1 MRNIKINSSKA
12 FSLIEMIGVLAIIG
26 ILASVVAPKVFDA
39 IRDAKITGAVGV
51 LQTVKSSATDYARKY
66 NNLPIDGNK
75 APGGTFTR
83 PYGDGLAVTTN
94 TATFGDLLIFEG
106 ILDKLVVPIGPNLNA
121 TYSTASVTLNPVG
134 AAGAKPVNTNLN
146 YPMVLCR
153 TYGSLLESTRLFSSA
168 QNSTRVVFMVIPG
181 LTTLEAAG
189 LKTKID
195 GPFNDTIV
203 GPSDLVT
210 KVLTQAGTGSVKES
224 VNRGNCLLSSNTVTS
239 GTFDAFLYVAHE

>member
-1 MRNIKINSSKA
+1 MRNIKVNSSKA

-66 NNLPIDGNK
+66 NNLPIDGTK
-75 APGGTFTR
+75 GPGGSFTR
-83 PYGDGLAVTTN
+83 PYGDGASVLTN
-94 TATFGDLLIFEG
+94 NATFGDLLIFEG

-121 TYSTASVTLNPVG
+121 TYNGTNSVTLVSVG
-134 AAGAKPVNTNLN
+134 VAGAKPSNSTIN

-168 QNSTRVVFMVIPG
+168 QNSTRVVFMLIPG

-195 GPFNDTIV
+195 GPFNETIV

-224 VNRGNCLLSSNTVTS
+224 VNRGNCLLSSNSTA
-239 GTFDAFLYVAHE
+239 GTYDAFLYVAHE